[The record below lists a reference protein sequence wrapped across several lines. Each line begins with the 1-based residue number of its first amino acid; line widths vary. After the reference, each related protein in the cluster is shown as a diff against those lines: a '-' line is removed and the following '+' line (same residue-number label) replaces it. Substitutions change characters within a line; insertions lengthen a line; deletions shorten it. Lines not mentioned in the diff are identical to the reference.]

1 MAVYIPVR
9 HLGKAFIESQAKT
22 PTKQQRDISKA
33 YQKLHARVQR
43 NLIGLPPY
51 QTEVLFHPT
60 RKWRMDYAWPDLK
73 IALEVHGGT
82 HSNGRHT
89 RGVGFANDREK
100 MNEAQL
106 LGWIVIEIASDNLG
120 QLRGW
125 LERAF
130 DHRSK
135 TINTEQ

>member
-73 IALEVHGGT
+73 IALEVHGVLIQM
-82 HSNGRHT
+82 
-89 RGVGFANDREK
+89 GVTLA
-100 MNEAQL
+100 ALALQTT
-106 LGWIVIEIASDNLG
+106 
-120 QLRGW
+120 
-125 LERAF
+125 ER
-130 DHRSK
+130 R
-135 TINTEQ
+135 

>member
-1 MAVYIPVR
+1 M
-9 HLGKAFIESQAKT
+9 
-22 PTKQQRDISKA
+22 SKA

-130 DHRSK
+130 DHRTK
-135 TINTEQ
+135 IMNTEQ